1 LDNNIRKISLNDD
14 FSSLKNIIPISFYFN
29 NQWYSLTKTTKL
41 SDLLINLSQKLYIM
55 DSTKFKRL
63 PKETATESNGT
74 LHFKIAFD
82 DRVLK
87 EPFKLENSSLFID
100 LGLSPLELQSL
111 LKQILVIYKLDK
123 TPFFIRIK
131 DMPPTKSVRDE
142 LYTNSNKTKHIHN
155 KDKITDNWYGSS
167 YHYAYL
173 SKKENKTIRLRVV
186 NDPSLIGG
194 IKVEINNRV
203 FDGSIKNKVAL
214 LKKELLRK

>member
-1 LDNNIRKISLNDD
+1 MNNNIRKISLNDD

-41 SDLLINLSQKLYIM
+41 SDLLIKLSQKLYIM

-87 EPFKLENSSLFID
+87 EPFKLENTSLFID

-111 LKQILVIYKLDK
+111 IKQMLVIYKLNK
-123 TPFFIRIK
+123 TQFFITVK
-131 DMPPTKSVRDE
+131 DIPPTKLIRDE
-142 LYTNSNKTKHIHN
+142 FYTNFTKTNHIHN
-155 KDKITDNWYGSS
+155 KEKKTDNWIGTP
-167 YHYAYL
+167 YHSIFL
-173 SKKENKTIRLRVV
+173 SKKED
-186 NDPSLIGG
+186 DPRRS
-194 IKVEINNRV
+194 KKRCVHYHKENNYCTYR
-203 FDGSIKNKVAL
+203 FGKCMGSSQCSGY
-214 LKKELLRK
+214 KE

>member
-1 LDNNIRKISLNDD
+1 MDNNIRKISLNDD
-14 FSSLKNIIPISFYFN
+14 FSLLKNIIPISFYFN

-63 PKETATESNGT
+63 PKETATESNGI

-82 DRVLK
+82 DKVLK
-87 EPFKLENSSLFID
+87 EPFKLGNTSLFID

-131 DMPPTKSVRDE
+131 DIPPTKSVRDE

-167 YHYAYL
+167 YHYTYL
-173 SKKENKTIRLRVV
+173 SKKENDSRRLNKRC
-186 NDPSLIGG
+186 IHYH
-194 IKVEINNRV
+194 KENNYCSYR
-203 FDGSIKNKVAL
+203 FGKCMGSSHCSGY
-214 LKKELLRK
+214 KE

>member
-1 LDNNIRKISLNDD
+1 MDNNIRKISLNDD

-87 EPFKLENSSLFID
+87 EPFKLENTSLFID

-123 TPFFIRIK
+123 TPFLLELKTCHLLNQYEMNFIQILIK
-131 DMPPTKSVRDE
+131 QSI
-142 LYTNSNKTKHIHN
+142 YII
-155 KDKITDNWYGSS
+155 KI
-167 YHYAYL
+167 
-173 SKKENKTIRLRVV
+173 K
-186 NDPSLIGG
+186 
-194 IKVEINNRV
+194 
-203 FDGSIKNKVAL
+203 
-214 LKKELLRK
+214 

>member
-1 LDNNIRKISLNDD
+1 MDNNIRKISLNDN

-87 EPFKLENSSLFID
+87 EPFKLENTSLFID

-123 TPFFIRIK
+123 TPFFIKIK
-131 DMPPTKSVRDE
+131 DMPPTKLVRDE

-167 YHYAYL
+167 YHYTYL
-173 SKKENKTIRLRVV
+173 SRLCHNKW
-186 NDPSLIGG
+186 LIFDEKYRIIIVRNSTTEGG
-194 IKVEINNRV
+194 NWIC
-203 FDGSIKNKVAL
+203 L
-214 LKKELLRK
+214 LSKTH